1 MAGDLQAELG
11 CTVQRMGK
19 RCEDLVL
26 DLVDAATRT
35 QQMLLSAE
43 SLQNISGELMGMTSD
58 LSLLPGDAVEA
69 RPVEASA
76 AILVRSQWGFVYD
89 IAPSNA
95 CNHLVCFRTLG
106 GQLLT
111 LGS

>member
-43 SLQNISGELMGMTSD
+43 SLQNISGELMGMISD
-58 LSLLPGDAVEA
+58 LSVLSGNAVEA
-69 RPVEASA
+69 RSVEAS
-76 AILVRSQWGFVYD
+76 QP
-89 IAPSNA
+89 PSWSDPSG
-95 CNHLVCFRTLG
+95 VV
-106 GQLLT
+106 
-111 LGS
+111 